1 MSSAQFRIIAAFL
14 VGAAGVLSVA
24 TLTRDHDWGG
34 DFAGYIMQAAS
45 IVRWHHRRP
54 DRCHPADH
62 GPVHP
67 SIRTR
72 YLRMG
77 VPVTA
82 GTGLRPTR
90 QSDRLALE
98 SLGVCSLLL
107 FLVLLCLADSGTIHT
122 PGWLLILVG
131 LFALNPLF
139 IAFPNFILS
148 DLPFLAVSTF
158 TVLFIGRVL
167 VDPQPPVSPG
177 RASLLLESLR
187 RDRFHGAPQRNP
199 STPSH
204 SGRSTR
210 TRSPA
215 PPTHLAFNGRLRCG
229 RTTSKCVRCPPIT
242 TDASPRSALGTVRA
256 SLCRVPIARLDHP
269 NPATL
274 MGEAIPFIR
283 MTSPSNRCYRP
294 CCSTFSC
301 RTASSLARHFHC
313 SCGLRPFLLRFV
325 GSCFRYRTDYHIVVY
340 SVFTYLLYTLR
351 PFLDPVPSFQGL
363 RYLFPILP
371 FYISFAITGLA
382 SLAVDKS
389 GVQRRLIRALSVATP
404 LLLIAILG
412 GQSLRG
418 AWMNTGHRRQ
428 SIAGPFS
435 EAASEMFAFLRQTT
449 DSQAIIVFF
458 KPRVMRSD
466 DQLARAH

>member
-45 IVRWHHRRP
+45 IVDGTTGDLIDATRLTMDQSTRRF
-54 DRCHPADH
+54 
-62 GPVHP
+62 GPVTFGWGFPLLLAPAYAHFGMD
-67 SIRTR
+67 I
-72 YLRMG
+72 
-77 VPVTA
+77 
-82 GTGLRPTR
+82 
-90 QSDRLALE
+90 LALK
-98 SLGVCSLLL
+98 SVGVCSLLL
-107 FLVLLCLADSGTIHT
+107 FLVLLCREFRNYHT

-177 RASLLLESLR
+177 RASLLLGFFVAIAFMVRPNGILLLPTIAAAQLVRVLR
-187 RDRFHGAPQRNP
+187 HRRRTLH
-199 STPSH
+199 STD
-204 SGRSTR
+204 G
-210 TRSPA
+210 
-215 PPTHLAFNGRLRCG
+215 
-229 RTTSKCVRCPPIT
+229 
-242 TDASPRSALGTVRA
+242 SAV
-256 SLCRVPIARLDHP
+256 D
-269 NPATL
+269 
-274 MGEAIPFIR
+274 
-283 MTSPSNRCYRP
+283 
-294 CCSTFSC
+294 
-301 RTASSLARHFHC
+301 
-313 SCGLRPFLLRFV
+313 GLRPNVSVARLSPRTRAPGVRWVPFVLPYVGFLSLVLITRILLPDGGGYPIHPHDLSLESLLQSMLLHFLLPYRFFV
-325 GSCFRYRTDYHIVVY
+325 GSPFPLLVWLATIPLALRGLMLRYRTDYHIVVY
-340 SVFTYLLYTLR
+340 SVFTYLLYTVR

-458 KPRVMRSD
+458 KPRVIEND
-466 DQLARAH
+466 DRAPFTDD